1 MDFEKK
7 ENSADVTPDSP
18 IDLSQLSTRCRNVDL
33 TNRSVSESCLAPT
46 AAVAAKKRRI
56 HGFKDP
62 LPPAPAPLMS
72 EHSAADS
79 LKYRSMS
86 HADIA
91 GYRTPWLSAEVTESS
106 STTSRI
112 PAAKTSAQT
121 VEIPTAA
128 AAAAATTL
136 SAAETLKFRCMSES
150 RLAGPGH
157 TAFHPAA
164 TAIFGNSASAGGRSR
179 NLGATSNSDLL
190 RAATD
195 NSQLEFLLR
204 RTHSESVLPTSRS
217 GEMAGSAAIEFIL
230 RQQLMLQ
237 HLFPHQQ
244 STQDGSD
251 PGSGSSSSS
260 SSASYLPSAT
270 NWLFNL
276 YGYGCLPFLS
286 ASQQQQIATDPAT
299 GSGQISGGP
308 SSPAVGAVS
317 VSGSDGEGEM
327 EEEDMET
334 GEFSHGKKRSPRAL
348 TGKHVKLGTGASPV
362 VLSKLRLKVQESQ
375 RMKLVKKSM
384 PSGSAFASAAA
395 AKKNGSKLKS
405 RAK

>member
-1 MDFEKK
+1 MMDFEKK

-112 PAAKTSAQT
+112 PAAKTSAQI
-121 VEIPTAA
+121 VEIPT

-150 RLAGPGH
+150 RLAGPGN
-157 TAFHPAA
+157 TAFHPA
-164 TAIFGNSASAGGRSR
+164 AIFGNSASAGGRSR
-179 NLGATSNSDLL
+179 HLGATSNSDLL

-204 RTHSESVLPTSRS
+204 RTHSESVLPTR
-217 GEMAGSAAIEFIL
+217 
-230 RQQLMLQ
+230 
-237 HLFPHQQ
+237 
-244 STQDGSD
+244 
-251 PGSGSSSSS
+251 
-260 SSASYLPSAT
+260 
-270 NWLFNL
+270 
-276 YGYGCLPFLS
+276 
-286 ASQQQQIATDPAT
+286 
-299 GSGQISGGP
+299 
-308 SSPAVGAVS
+308 
-317 VSGSDGEGEM
+317 
-327 EEEDMET
+327 
-334 GEFSHGKKRSPRAL
+334 
-348 TGKHVKLGTGASPV
+348 
-362 VLSKLRLKVQESQ
+362 
-375 RMKLVKKSM
+375 
-384 PSGSAFASAAA
+384 
-395 AKKNGSKLKS
+395 
-405 RAK
+405 

>member
-1 MDFEKK
+1 MMDFEKK

-91 GYRTPWLSAEVTESS
+91 GYRTPWLSAEVTELS

-121 VEIPTAA
+121 VAIPT

-150 RLAGPGH
+150 RLAGPGN
-157 TAFHPAA
+157 TAFHPA
-164 TAIFGNSASAGGRSR
+164 AIFGNSASAGGRSR
-179 NLGATSNSDLL
+179 HLGATSNSDLL

-204 RTHSESVLPTSRS
+204 RTHSESVLPTR
-217 GEMAGSAAIEFIL
+217 
-230 RQQLMLQ
+230 
-237 HLFPHQQ
+237 
-244 STQDGSD
+244 
-251 PGSGSSSSS
+251 
-260 SSASYLPSAT
+260 
-270 NWLFNL
+270 
-276 YGYGCLPFLS
+276 
-286 ASQQQQIATDPAT
+286 
-299 GSGQISGGP
+299 
-308 SSPAVGAVS
+308 
-317 VSGSDGEGEM
+317 
-327 EEEDMET
+327 
-334 GEFSHGKKRSPRAL
+334 
-348 TGKHVKLGTGASPV
+348 
-362 VLSKLRLKVQESQ
+362 
-375 RMKLVKKSM
+375 
-384 PSGSAFASAAA
+384 
-395 AKKNGSKLKS
+395 
-405 RAK
+405 

>member
-1 MDFEKK
+1 MKIAIIKTIPLYWPKKEDYYLKKKTKKTKKTKQNKSKLKEVVDFSMMDFEKK
-7 ENSADVTPDSP
+7 ENSVDVSPDSP

-106 STTSRI
+106 STTRI

-128 AAAAATTL
+128 AAATL

-150 RLAGPGH
+150 RLAGPGN

-204 RTHSESVLPTSRS
+204 RTHSESVLPSR
-217 GEMAGSAAIEFIL
+217 
-230 RQQLMLQ
+230 
-237 HLFPHQQ
+237 
-244 STQDGSD
+244 
-251 PGSGSSSSS
+251 
-260 SSASYLPSAT
+260 
-270 NWLFNL
+270 
-276 YGYGCLPFLS
+276 
-286 ASQQQQIATDPAT
+286 
-299 GSGQISGGP
+299 
-308 SSPAVGAVS
+308 
-317 VSGSDGEGEM
+317 
-327 EEEDMET
+327 
-334 GEFSHGKKRSPRAL
+334 
-348 TGKHVKLGTGASPV
+348 
-362 VLSKLRLKVQESQ
+362 
-375 RMKLVKKSM
+375 
-384 PSGSAFASAAA
+384 
-395 AKKNGSKLKS
+395 
-405 RAK
+405 

>member
-1 MDFEKK
+1 MMDFEKK

-112 PAAKTSAQT
+112 PAAKTFAQT
-121 VEIPTAA
+121 VEIPT

-150 RLAGPGH
+150 RLAGPGN
-157 TAFHPAA
+157 TAFHPA
-164 TAIFGNSASAGGRSR
+164 AIFGNSASAGGRSR
-179 NLGATSNSDLL
+179 HLGATSNSDLL

-204 RTHSESVLPTSRS
+204 RTHSESVLPTR
-217 GEMAGSAAIEFIL
+217 
-230 RQQLMLQ
+230 
-237 HLFPHQQ
+237 
-244 STQDGSD
+244 
-251 PGSGSSSSS
+251 
-260 SSASYLPSAT
+260 
-270 NWLFNL
+270 
-276 YGYGCLPFLS
+276 
-286 ASQQQQIATDPAT
+286 
-299 GSGQISGGP
+299 
-308 SSPAVGAVS
+308 
-317 VSGSDGEGEM
+317 
-327 EEEDMET
+327 
-334 GEFSHGKKRSPRAL
+334 
-348 TGKHVKLGTGASPV
+348 
-362 VLSKLRLKVQESQ
+362 
-375 RMKLVKKSM
+375 
-384 PSGSAFASAAA
+384 
-395 AKKNGSKLKS
+395 
-405 RAK
+405 

>member
-1 MDFEKK
+1 MMDFEKK

-121 VEIPTAA
+121 VEIPTT
-128 AAAAATTL
+128 AAAATTL

-150 RLAGPGH
+150 RLAGPGN
-157 TAFHPAA
+157 TAFHPA
-164 TAIFGNSASAGGRSR
+164 AIFGNSASAGGRSR
-179 NLGATSNSDLL
+179 HLGATSNSDLL

-204 RTHSESVLPTSRS
+204 RTHSESVLPTR
-217 GEMAGSAAIEFIL
+217 
-230 RQQLMLQ
+230 
-237 HLFPHQQ
+237 
-244 STQDGSD
+244 
-251 PGSGSSSSS
+251 
-260 SSASYLPSAT
+260 
-270 NWLFNL
+270 
-276 YGYGCLPFLS
+276 
-286 ASQQQQIATDPAT
+286 
-299 GSGQISGGP
+299 
-308 SSPAVGAVS
+308 
-317 VSGSDGEGEM
+317 
-327 EEEDMET
+327 
-334 GEFSHGKKRSPRAL
+334 
-348 TGKHVKLGTGASPV
+348 
-362 VLSKLRLKVQESQ
+362 
-375 RMKLVKKSM
+375 
-384 PSGSAFASAAA
+384 
-395 AKKNGSKLKS
+395 
-405 RAK
+405 

>member
-1 MDFEKK
+1 MMDFEKK

-79 LKYRSMS
+79 L
-86 HADIA
+86 
-91 GYRTPWLSAEVTESS
+91 SAEVTESS

-128 AAAAATTL
+128 AAATTL

-150 RLAGPGH
+150 RLAGPGN
-157 TAFHPAA
+157 TAFHPA
-164 TAIFGNSASAGGRSR
+164 AIFGNSASAGGRSR
-179 NLGATSNSDLL
+179 HLGATSNSDLL

-204 RTHSESVLPTSRS
+204 RTHSESVLPTR
-217 GEMAGSAAIEFIL
+217 
-230 RQQLMLQ
+230 
-237 HLFPHQQ
+237 
-244 STQDGSD
+244 
-251 PGSGSSSSS
+251 
-260 SSASYLPSAT
+260 
-270 NWLFNL
+270 
-276 YGYGCLPFLS
+276 
-286 ASQQQQIATDPAT
+286 
-299 GSGQISGGP
+299 
-308 SSPAVGAVS
+308 
-317 VSGSDGEGEM
+317 
-327 EEEDMET
+327 
-334 GEFSHGKKRSPRAL
+334 
-348 TGKHVKLGTGASPV
+348 
-362 VLSKLRLKVQESQ
+362 
-375 RMKLVKKSM
+375 
-384 PSGSAFASAAA
+384 
-395 AKKNGSKLKS
+395 
-405 RAK
+405 

>member
-1 MDFEKK
+1 MMDFEKK

-121 VEIPTAA
+121 VEIPP

-150 RLAGPGH
+150 RLAGPGN
-157 TAFHPAA
+157 TAFHPA
-164 TAIFGNSASAGGRSR
+164 AIFGNSASAGGRSR
-179 NLGATSNSDLL
+179 HLGATSNSDLL

-204 RTHSESVLPTSRS
+204 RTHSESVLPTR
-217 GEMAGSAAIEFIL
+217 
-230 RQQLMLQ
+230 
-237 HLFPHQQ
+237 
-244 STQDGSD
+244 
-251 PGSGSSSSS
+251 
-260 SSASYLPSAT
+260 
-270 NWLFNL
+270 
-276 YGYGCLPFLS
+276 
-286 ASQQQQIATDPAT
+286 
-299 GSGQISGGP
+299 
-308 SSPAVGAVS
+308 
-317 VSGSDGEGEM
+317 
-327 EEEDMET
+327 
-334 GEFSHGKKRSPRAL
+334 
-348 TGKHVKLGTGASPV
+348 
-362 VLSKLRLKVQESQ
+362 
-375 RMKLVKKSM
+375 
-384 PSGSAFASAAA
+384 
-395 AKKNGSKLKS
+395 
-405 RAK
+405 